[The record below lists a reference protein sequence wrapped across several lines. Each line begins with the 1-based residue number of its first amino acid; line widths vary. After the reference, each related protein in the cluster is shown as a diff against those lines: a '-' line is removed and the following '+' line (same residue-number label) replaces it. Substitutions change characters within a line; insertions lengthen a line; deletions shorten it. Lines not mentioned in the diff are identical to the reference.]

1 MTNPYRKCPVY
12 QTPTFLLRLVR
23 LEDAQDLMACYS
35 DRQAVANMNADC
47 CTSDFY
53 YETLAQ
59 MEDCIRF
66 WLCEYRQK
74 AYIRF
79 AIVDKKV
86 GKAVGTTEIFG
97 GTLGGVPSGSGGF
110 GVLRIDLALPYETAP
125 LLDELVS
132 LAADRW
138 MPEFA
143 IPLLYTKAGHTKLRG
158 PVVEKHGFIPAD
170 RFRPGMGYYEKRRA

>member
-1 MTNPYRKCPVY
+1 MIRLAPRSTQSCASAASDVY
-12 QTPTFLLRLVR
+12 K
-23 LEDAQDLMACYS
+23 
-35 DRQAVANMNADC
+35 RQ
-47 CTSDFY
+47 
-53 YETLAQ
+53 
-59 MEDCIRF
+59 
-66 WLCEYRQK
+66 

-110 GVLRIDLALPYETAP
+110 GVLRIDLALAYETAP

-143 IPLLYTKAGHTKLRG
+143 IPLLYTCLLYTSDA
-158 PVVEKHGFIPAD
+158 AD
-170 RFRPGMGYYEKRRA
+170 DLLCVDLGGRRILKKKK